1 MPKLAPVTRNEL
13 ISRLKV
19 LGFVGP
25 QSGGKHQYMVKGL
38 IRLTL
43 PNPHKHDIGVD
54 LLSRMLKQAGIDRN
68 YWLRQ

>member
-1 MPKLAPVTRNEL
+1 MQKLTPVTRTEL

-19 LGFVGP
+19 LGFDGP

-43 PNPHKHDIGVD
+43 PNPHKHDIGLD
-54 LLSRMLKQAGIDRN
+54 LLSRMLKQAGVDRKR
-68 YWLRQ
+68 WLQQ